1 MAAVTS
7 GSGCVMSLRVAR
19 RSAGTRRVG
28 VGEEGEGMKV
38 EITHHGAFRG
48 VTGSCH
54 QLLLGGERSLLID
67 CGLFQGAE
75 TAPDGQSGP
84 DRLEI
89 PFPVAGVQA
98 LVVTHVH
105 IDHVG
110 RIPWLLAAGFKGPIY
125 CSEPSARL
133 LPVVLADAFA
143 MGVTRDARL
152 VERYL
157 RMVEARL
164 RPLPYGQWQDVCG
177 DAPGVGG
184 ACRIR
189 LQRAGHILGSAYV
202 ECDVAGAAGE
212 VARVVFSGDLGA
224 PWTPLL
230 PAPRSPEAADVL
242 VLESTYGD
250 RLHENRHTRRERLQA
265 VVERALDNG
274 GTVIVPAFSIGRTQ
288 ELLYEFEDI
297 LHRQRLQPGPHA
309 ERWARLPFYLD
320 SPLAGRFTRLYR
332 ELQPFWD
339 AEALARV
346 RAGRK
351 PLAFAQ
357 LTAID
362 DHAGHEAAVRRL
374 ARSGE
379 PAVVIAASGM
389 CAGGRVMNYL
399 KAMLHDPRHDVLFV
413 GYQARGT
420 PGHAIQTW
428 GPAGGYVDIDGERID
443 IRAGI
448 HSLSGYSAHADQND
462 LVRFVAGMG
471 RRPAEVR
478 LIHGE
483 AGARHALAERLRVV
497 VGPALRVMN
506 TGDD

>member
-1 MAAVTS
+1 MLANIV
-7 GSGCVMSLRVAR
+7 
-19 RSAGTRRVG
+19 
-28 VGEEGEGMKV
+28 
-38 EITHHGAFRG
+38 HHGAFNG

-54 QLLLGGERSLLID
+54 QLFIDDVNSLLID

-75 TAPDGQSGP
+75 TAPDGRAGAEQ
-84 DRLEI
+84 LEI
-89 PFPVAGVQA
+89 GFAVEHVRA
-98 LVVTHVH
+98 LVATHVH

-157 RMVEARL
+157 RMVEARI
-164 RPLPYGQWQDVCG
+164 RPLAYDAWQPVFSG
-177 DAPGVGG
+177 PGG

-202 ECDVAGAAGE
+202 ECDITRPGGE
-212 VARVVFSGDLGA
+212 TRRVVFSGDLGA
-224 PWTPLL
+224 PWTPML
-230 PAPRSPEAADVL
+230 PAPRSPEAADVV

-250 RLHENRHTRRERLQA
+250 SLHENRHTRRERLQA
-265 VVERALDNG
+265 VVERALANG

-297 LHRQRLQPGPHA
+297 LYRQQKNPGPHA
-309 ERWARLPFYLD
+309 DQWARLPIYLD
-320 SPLAGRFTRLYR
+320 SPLAGRFTRVYR

-339 AEALARV
+339 TEALARV

-351 PLAFAQ
+351 PLAFEQ
-357 LTAID
+357 LVAID
-362 DHAGHEAAVRRL
+362 EHADHEANVRRL

-420 PGHAIQTW
+420 PGHAIQAY
-428 GPAGGYVDIDGERID
+428 GPGGGYVDLDGERIT

-462 LVRFVAGMG
+462 LVRFVTRMG
-471 RRPAEVR
+471 QLPAEVR
-478 LIHGE
+478 LIHGDTE
-483 AGARHALAERLRVV
+483 ARQALAERIVAETGGRVT
-497 VGPALRVMN
+497 VMN
-506 TGDD
+506 GDEHSLP

>member
-1 MAAVTS
+1 MHAN
-7 GSGCVMSLRVAR
+7 
-19 RSAGTRRVG
+19 
-28 VGEEGEGMKV
+28 
-38 EITHHGAFRG
+38 IIHHGAFHG

-54 QLLLGGERSLLID
+54 QLFIDDTHSLLID

-75 TAPDGQSGP
+75 TSPDGGSGG

-89 PFPVAGVQA
+89 PFSVEAVRA

-143 MGVTRDARL
+143 VGVTRDARL

-157 RMVEARL
+157 QMVEARI
-164 RPLPYGQWQDVCG
+164 RPVAWNTWQTVFEGAEGSCG
-177 DAPGVGG
+177 
-184 ACRIR
+184 IR
-189 LQRAGHILGSAYV
+189 LQKAGHILGSAYV
-202 ECDVAGAAGE
+202 ECDLVRPGSRRT
-212 VARVVFSGDLGA
+212 RVVFSGDLGA
-224 PWTPLL
+224 PHAPML
-230 PAPRSPEAADVL
+230 PAPRSPLTADVV

-250 RLHENRHTRRERLQA
+250 RLHEDRRARRARLQQ
-265 VVERALDNG
+265 VVEKALDNG

-297 LHRQRLQPGPHA
+297 LYEEQRRPGPHA
-309 ERWARLPFYLD
+309 GRWARLPIYLD
-320 SPLAGRFTRLYR
+320 SPLAGRFTRIYR
-332 ELQPFWD
+332 ELQPYWD
-339 AEALARV
+339 EEALARV

-351 PLAFAQ
+351 PLAFDQ
-357 LTAID
+357 LVAID
-362 DHAGHEAAVRRL
+362 EHADHEANVRRL

-379 PAVVIAASGM
+379 PAIVIAASGM
-389 CAGGRVMNYL
+389 CAGGRVMGYL

-428 GPAGGYVDIDGERID
+428 GPKGGYVEIDGERLD

-448 HSLSGYSAHADQND
+448 HSVSGYSAHADQAG
-462 LVRFVAGMG
+462 LVRFITGM
-471 RRPAEVR
+471 RHWPKEVR
-478 LIHGE
+478 LIHGDDDARTALRKAIEAATAGQVQVLNGGAGDE
-483 AGARHALAERLRVV
+483 AGI
-497 VGPALRVMN
+497 PP
-506 TGDD
+506 

>member
-1 MAAVTS
+1 MLANIV
-7 GSGCVMSLRVAR
+7 
-19 RSAGTRRVG
+19 
-28 VGEEGEGMKV
+28 
-38 EITHHGAFRG
+38 HHGAFNG

-54 QLLLGGERSLLID
+54 QLFIDDVNSLLID

-75 TAPDGQSGP
+75 TAPDGRAGAEQ
-84 DRLEI
+84 LEI
-89 PFPVAGVQA
+89 GFAVDKVRA
-98 LVVTHVH
+98 LVATHVH

-157 RMVEARL
+157 RMVEARI
-164 RPLPYGQWQDVCG
+164 RPLAYDAWQPVFAG
-177 DAPGVGG
+177 PGG

-202 ECDVAGAAGE
+202 ECDIARPGGE
-212 VARVVFSGDLGA
+212 TRRVVFSGDLGA
-224 PWTPLL
+224 PWTPML
-230 PAPRSPEAADVL
+230 PAPRSPEAADVV

-250 RLHENRHTRRERLQA
+250 SLHENRHTRRERLQA
-265 VVERALDNG
+265 VVERALANG

-297 LHRQRLQPGPHA
+297 LYRQQKNPGPHA
-309 ERWARLPFYLD
+309 AQWARLPIYLD
-320 SPLAGRFTRLYR
+320 SPLAGRFTRVYR

-339 AEALARV
+339 TEALARV

-351 PLAFAQ
+351 PLAFEQ
-357 LTAID
+357 LVAID
-362 DHAGHEAAVRRL
+362 EHADHEANVRRL

-420 PGHAIQTW
+420 PGHAIQAY
-428 GPAGGYVDIDGERID
+428 GPGGGYVDLDGERIT

-462 LVRFVAGMG
+462 LVRFVTRMG
-471 RRPAEVR
+471 QLPAEVR
-478 LIHGE
+478 LIHGDTE
-483 AGARHALAERLRVV
+483 ARQALAERIVAETGGRVT
-497 VGPALRVMN
+497 VMN
-506 TGDD
+506 GDEHSLP

>member
-1 MAAVTS
+1 MHAN
-7 GSGCVMSLRVAR
+7 
-19 RSAGTRRVG
+19 
-28 VGEEGEGMKV
+28 
-38 EITHHGAFRG
+38 IIHHGALHG

-54 QLLLGGERSLLID
+54 QLFIDDTHSLLID

-75 TAPDGQSGP
+75 TSPDGGSAS

-89 PFPVAGVQA
+89 PFPVDAVRA

-143 MGVTRDARL
+143 VGVTRDARL

-157 RMVEARL
+157 RMVEARI
-164 RPLPYGQWQDVCG
+164 RPVPWNTWQTVFEGPDGSCG
-177 DAPGVGG
+177 
-184 ACRIR
+184 IR

-202 ECDVAGAAGE
+202 ECDLVRPGARRT
-212 VARVVFSGDLGA
+212 RVVFSGDLGA
-224 PWTPLL
+224 PHAPML
-230 PAPRSPEAADVL
+230 PAPRSPLTADVV

-250 RLHENRHTRRERLQA
+250 RLHEDRKARRERLQR
-265 VVERALDNG
+265 VVEKALDNG

-297 LHRQRLQPGPHA
+297 LYREQRQPGPHA
-309 ERWARLPFYLD
+309 GRWAKLPIYLD
-320 SPLAGRFTRLYR
+320 SPLAGRFTQIYR
-332 ELQPFWD
+332 ELQPYWND
-339 AEALARV
+339 EALARV

-351 PLAFAQ
+351 PLAFDQ
-357 LTAID
+357 LVAID
-362 DHAGHEAAVRRL
+362 EHADHEANVRRL

-379 PAVVIAASGM
+379 PAIVIAASGM
-389 CAGGRVMNYL
+389 CAGGRVMGYL
-399 KAMLHDPRHDVLFV
+399 KAMLHDARHDVLFV

-428 GPAGGYVDIDGERID
+428 GPEGGYVDIDGERID

-448 HSLSGYSAHADQND
+448 HSVSGYSAHADQAG
-462 LVRFVAGMG
+462 LVRFVTGM
-471 RRPAEVR
+471 RRWPKEVR
-478 LIHGE
+478 LIHGDDD
-483 AGARHALAERLRVV
+483 ARTALRHAIESATAGQVKVLNGGE
-497 VGPALRVMN
+497 ALS
-506 TGDD
+506 D

>member
-1 MAAVTS
+1 MLANIV
-7 GSGCVMSLRVAR
+7 
-19 RSAGTRRVG
+19 
-28 VGEEGEGMKV
+28 
-38 EITHHGAFRG
+38 HHGAFNG

-54 QLLLGGERSLLID
+54 QLFIDDVNSLLID

-75 TAPDGQSGP
+75 TAPDGRAGAEQ
-84 DRLEI
+84 LEI
-89 PFPVAGVQA
+89 GFAVDKVRA
-98 LVVTHVH
+98 LVATHVH

-157 RMVEARL
+157 RMVEARI
-164 RPLPYGQWQDVCG
+164 RPLAYDAWQPVFSG
-177 DAPGVGG
+177 PGG

-202 ECDVAGAAGE
+202 ECDIARPGGE
-212 VARVVFSGDLGA
+212 TRRVVFSGDLGA
-224 PWTPLL
+224 PWTPML
-230 PAPRSPEAADVL
+230 PAPRSPEAADVV

-250 RLHENRHTRRERLQA
+250 SLHENRHTRRERLQA
-265 VVERALDNG
+265 VVERALGNG

-297 LHRQRLQPGPHA
+297 LYRQQKNPGPHA
-309 ERWARLPFYLD
+309 DQWARLPIYLD
-320 SPLAGRFTRLYR
+320 SPLAGRFTRVYR

-339 AEALARV
+339 TEALARV

-351 PLAFAQ
+351 PLAFEQ
-357 LTAID
+357 LVAID
-362 DHAGHEAAVRRL
+362 EHADHEANVRRL

-420 PGHAIQTW
+420 PGHAIQAY
-428 GPAGGYVDIDGERID
+428 GPGGGYVDLDGERIT

-462 LVRFVAGMG
+462 LVRFVTRMG
-471 RRPAEVR
+471 QLPAEVR
-478 LIHGE
+478 LIHGDTE
-483 AGARHALAERLRVV
+483 ARQALAERIVAETGGRVT
-497 VGPALRVMN
+497 VMN
-506 TGDD
+506 GDEHSLP

>member
-189 LQRAGHILGSAYV
+189 L
-202 ECDVAGAAGE
+202 
-212 VARVVFSGDLGA
+212 
-224 PWTPLL
+224 
-230 PAPRSPEAADVL
+230 
-242 VLESTYGD
+242 
-250 RLHENRHTRRERLQA
+250 
-265 VVERALDNG
+265 
-274 GTVIVPAFSIGRTQ
+274 
-288 ELLYEFEDI
+288 
-297 LHRQRLQPGPHA
+297 
-309 ERWARLPFYLD
+309 
-320 SPLAGRFTRLYR
+320 
-332 ELQPFWD
+332 
-339 AEALARV
+339 
-346 RAGRK
+346 
-351 PLAFAQ
+351 
-357 LTAID
+357 
-362 DHAGHEAAVRRL
+362 
-374 ARSGE
+374 
-379 PAVVIAASGM
+379 
-389 CAGGRVMNYL
+389 
-399 KAMLHDPRHDVLFV
+399 
-413 GYQARGT
+413 
-420 PGHAIQTW
+420 
-428 GPAGGYVDIDGERID
+428 
-443 IRAGI
+443 
-448 HSLSGYSAHADQND
+448 
-462 LVRFVAGMG
+462 
-471 RRPAEVR
+471 
-478 LIHGE
+478 
-483 AGARHALAERLRVV
+483 
-497 VGPALRVMN
+497 
-506 TGDD
+506 

>member
-1 MAAVTS
+1 MPAHIV
-7 GSGCVMSLRVAR
+7 
-19 RSAGTRRVG
+19 
-28 VGEEGEGMKV
+28 
-38 EITHHGAFRG
+38 HHGAFNG

-54 QLLLGGERSLLID
+54 QLFIDDVNSLLID

-75 TAPDGQSGP
+75 TAPDGRAGAEQ
-84 DRLEI
+84 LEI
-89 PFPVAGVQA
+89 GFAVDHVRA
-98 LVVTHVH
+98 LVATHVH

-133 LPVVLADAFA
+133 LPIVLADAFA

-157 RMVEARL
+157 RMVEARI
-164 RPLPYGQWQDVCG
+164 RPLPYEAWHTVFDG
-177 DAPGVGG
+177 PGGH
-184 ACRIR
+184 CRIR

-202 ECDVAGAAGE
+202 ECDLARPGGE
-212 VARVVFSGDLGA
+212 ARRVVFSGDLGA
-224 PWTPLL
+224 PWTPML
-230 PAPRSPEAADVL
+230 PAPRSPEAADIV

-250 RLHENRHTRRERLQA
+250 SLHENRHSRRERLQA
-265 VVERALDNG
+265 VVERALANG

-297 LHRQRLQPGPHA
+297 LYRQRKNPGPHA
-309 ERWARLPFYLD
+309 AQWEKLPFYLD
-320 SPLAGRFTRLYR
+320 SPLAGRFTREYR
-332 ELQPFWD
+332 ALQPFWD
-339 AEALARV
+339 TEALARV

-351 PLAFAQ
+351 PLAFEQ
-357 LTAID
+357 LVAID
-362 DHAGHEAAVRRL
+362 EHADHEANVRRL

-379 PAVVIAASGM
+379 PAIVIAASGM
-389 CAGGRVMNYL
+389 CAGGRVMGYL

-428 GPAGGYVDIDGERID
+428 GPKGGYVDIDGERID

-448 HSLSGYSAHADQND
+448 HSVSGYSAHADQAG
-462 LVRFVAGMG
+462 LVRFVTGM
-471 RRPAEVR
+471 RRWPKEVR
-478 LIHGE
+478 LIHGDDE
-483 AGARHALAERLRVV
+483 ARMALRHAIESATAGQVRVSN
-497 VGPALRVMN
+497 GGEEAL
-506 TGDD
+506 

>member
-1 MAAVTS
+1 MHAN
-7 GSGCVMSLRVAR
+7 
-19 RSAGTRRVG
+19 
-28 VGEEGEGMKV
+28 
-38 EITHHGAFRG
+38 IIHHGALHG

-54 QLLLGGERSLLID
+54 QLFIDDTHSLLID

-75 TAPDGQSGP
+75 ISPDGGSAS

-89 PFPVAGVQA
+89 PFPVDAVRA

-143 MGVTRDARL
+143 VGVTRDERL

-157 RMVEARL
+157 RMVEARI
-164 RPLPYGQWQDVCG
+164 RPVPWNTWQTVFEGPDGSCG
-177 DAPGVGG
+177 
-184 ACRIR
+184 IR

-202 ECDVAGAAGE
+202 ECDLVRPGARRT
-212 VARVVFSGDLGA
+212 RVVFSGDLGA
-224 PWTPLL
+224 PHAPML
-230 PAPRSPEAADVL
+230 PAPRSPLTADVV

-250 RLHENRHTRRERLQA
+250 RLHEDRKARRERLQR
-265 VVERALDNG
+265 VVEKALDNG

-297 LHRQRLQPGPHA
+297 LYREQRQPGPHA
-309 ERWARLPFYLD
+309 GRWAKLPIYLD

-332 ELQPFWD
+332 ELQPYWND
-339 AEALARV
+339 EALARV

-351 PLAFAQ
+351 PLAFDQ
-357 LTAID
+357 LVAID
-362 DHAGHEAAVRRL
+362 EHADHEANVRRL

-379 PAVVIAASGM
+379 PAIVIAASGM
-389 CAGGRVMNYL
+389 CAGGRVMGYL
-399 KAMLHDPRHDVLFV
+399 KAMLHDARHDVLFV

-428 GPAGGYVDIDGERID
+428 GPKGGYVDIDGERID

-448 HSLSGYSAHADQND
+448 HSVSGYSAHADQAG
-462 LVRFVAGMG
+462 LVRFVTGM
-471 RRPAEVR
+471 RRWPKEVR
-478 LIHGE
+478 LIHGDDE
-483 AGARHALAERLRVV
+483 ARTALRHAIESATAGQVKVLNGGE
-497 VGPALRVMN
+497 ALS
-506 TGDD
+506 D

>member
-1 MAAVTS
+1 MNP
-7 GSGCVMSLRVAR
+7 G
-19 RSAGTRRVG
+19 
-28 VGEEGEGMKV
+28 
-38 EITHHGAFRG
+38 IIHHGAFHG

-54 QLLLGGERSLLID
+54 QLFIDDNHSLLID

-75 TAPDGQSGP
+75 TSPDGGSAG

-89 PFPVAGVQA
+89 PFSVEAVKA

-143 MGVTRDARL
+143 LGVTRDARL

-157 RMVEARL
+157 QMVEARI
-164 RPLPYGQWQDVCG
+164 RPLAWNTWQPVFEEPEG
-177 DAPGVGG
+177 S
-184 ACRIR
+184 CRIR

-202 ECDVAGAAGE
+202 ECELARPGQGRC
-212 VARVVFSGDLGA
+212 RVVFSGDLGA
-224 PWTPLL
+224 PHAPML
-230 PAPRSPEAADVL
+230 PAPRSPLTADVV

-250 RLHENRHTRRERLQA
+250 RFHEDRSTRRLRLQK
-265 VVERALDNG
+265 VVEKALDNG

-297 LHRQRLQPGPHA
+297 LYREQRQPGRHGG
-309 ERWARLPFYLD
+309 RWATLPIFLD
-320 SPLAGRFTRLYR
+320 SPLAGRFTRIYR
-332 ELQPFWD
+332 ELQPYWND
-339 AEALARV
+339 EALARV

-351 PLAFAQ
+351 PLAFDQ
-357 LTAID
+357 LVAID
-362 DHAGHEAAVRRL
+362 EHVDHEANVRRL

-379 PAVVIAASGM
+379 PAIVIAASGM
-389 CAGGRVMNYL
+389 CAGGRVVDYL

-420 PGHAIQTW
+420 PGHVIQTW
-428 GPAGGYVDIDGERID
+428 GPKGGYVDLGGERCE

-448 HSLSGYSAHADQND
+448 HAVSGYSAHADQAG
-462 LVRFVAGMG
+462 LVRFITGM
-471 RRPAEVR
+471 RRWPKEVR
-478 LIHGE
+478 LIHGDDV
-483 AGARHALAERLRVV
+483 ARV
-497 VGPALRVMN
+497 ALRKAIETA
-506 TGDD
+506 TGGQVRVANGDGDV

>member
-1 MAAVTS
+1 MLANIV
-7 GSGCVMSLRVAR
+7 
-19 RSAGTRRVG
+19 
-28 VGEEGEGMKV
+28 
-38 EITHHGAFRG
+38 HHGAFNG

-54 QLLLGGERSLLID
+54 QLFIDDVNSLLID

-75 TAPDGQSGP
+75 TAPDGRAGAEQ
-84 DRLEI
+84 LEI
-89 PFPVAGVQA
+89 GFAVDKVRA
-98 LVVTHVH
+98 LVATHVH

-157 RMVEARL
+157 RMVEARI
-164 RPLPYGQWQDVCG
+164 RPLAYDAWQPVFSG
-177 DAPGVGG
+177 PGG

-202 ECDVAGAAGE
+202 ECDIARPGGE
-212 VARVVFSGDLGA
+212 TRRVVFSGDLGA
-224 PWTPLL
+224 PWTPML
-230 PAPRSPEAADVL
+230 PAPRSPEAADVV

-250 RLHENRHTRRERLQA
+250 SLHENRHTRRERLQA
-265 VVERALDNG
+265 VVERALANG

-297 LHRQRLQPGPHA
+297 LYRQQKNPGPHA
-309 ERWARLPFYLD
+309 DQWARLPIYLD
-320 SPLAGRFTRLYR
+320 SPLAGRFTRVYR

-339 AEALARV
+339 TEALARV

-351 PLAFAQ
+351 PLAFEQ
-357 LTAID
+357 LVAID
-362 DHAGHEAAVRRL
+362 EHADHEANVRRL

-420 PGHAIQTW
+420 PGHAIQAY
-428 GPAGGYVDIDGERID
+428 GPGGGYVDLDGERIT

-462 LVRFVAGMG
+462 LVRFVTRMG
-471 RRPAEVR
+471 QLPSEVR
-478 LIHGE
+478 LIHGDTE
-483 AGARHALAERLRVV
+483 ARQALAERIVAETGGRVT
-497 VGPALRVMN
+497 VMN
-506 TGDD
+506 GDEHSLP